1 MGTDILSSIAG
12 SGRNSLKSDD
22 AAIPSAIAS
31 GDVDYIST
39 ALNISPAEARALR
52 DGFSNKRILNNGDVT
67 VGGYKNI
74 SLDVE
79 KGGSGKVNI
88 HLQVDGKKYFYDSK
102 TGTYTS
108 KDGAS
113 LPSSIA
119 KNPKIQIATKKAR
132 EYGKKIQ
139 GK

>member
-1 MGTDILSSIAG
+1 MLG
-12 SGRNSLKSDD
+12 SLASRGRYQDTVDRSKANAALGDLKSIDNLE
-22 AAIPSAIAS
+22 AT
-31 GDVDYIST
+31 GDLT
-39 ALNISPAEARALR
+39 ATEARALR

-119 KNPKIQIATKKAR
+119 RNPKIQIATKKAR

>member
-1 MGTDILSSIAG
+1 MLG
-12 SGRNSLKSDD
+12 SLASRGRYQDTIDRSKANAALGDLKSIDNLE
-22 AAIPSAIAS
+22 AT
-31 GDVDYIST
+31 GDLT
-39 ALNISPAEARALR
+39 ATEARALR

-119 KNPKIQIATKKAR
+119 RNPKIQIATKKAR